1 MSRLSKYLTDTANE
15 MKHVRWPT
23 RQQAIVYSVIV
34 IAISTFTALYTAGFD
49 YVFSNI
55 LNLAI

>member
-1 MSRLSKYLTDTANE
+1 MSRFSKYLQDTANE

-23 RQQAIVYSVIV
+23 RQQAIMYSLLV

-55 LNLAI
+55 LNLTI